1 MSRRC
6 CRSAESPRVPLCRAS
21 SFPSPTKP
29 QSVHVSY
36 HALLLPRLVAIG
48 ELANRF
54 ISEAADR
61 AGLNATQWLIGFHLE
76 KHAPVGERSAMSPKR
91 LAALMMCPQTR
102 VITQLTT
109 MRRKGLIEPIV
120 FDPAMP
126 PPLPSEGRKFYALTT
141 AGLRL
146 LKKSMRDSAP
156 GDEVFASLL
165 SSKLA
170 GEIKHLHNR
179 LEDASVEEL
188 LDSMQ
193 DLQAALRQ
201 RVVKSARR

>member
-1 MSRRC
+1 VLCHPS
-6 CRSAESPRVPLCRAS
+6 SPL
-21 SFPSPTKP
+21 SPTKP
-29 QSVHVSY
+29 EPVHVSC
-36 HALLLPRLVAIG
+36 HALLLPRLAAIG

-54 ISEAADR
+54 ISEAAGR

-76 KHAPVGERSAMSPKR
+76 KHASVGERSAMSPKR

-109 MRRKGLIEPIV
+109 MQRKGLIEPIV

-126 PPLPSEGRKFYALTT
+126 PPSPSEGRKFYALTT

-146 LKKSMRDSAP
+146 INRSMRDSAP

-179 LEDASVEEL
+179 LEDASVEDL
-188 LDSMQ
+188 LGSVA
-193 DLQAALRQ
+193 DLQAAVRQ
-201 RVVKSARR
+201 RVVKRTRR